1 MDKEINKETDKEFT
15 RLNEY
20 IKFIES
26 YNTGTNI
33 NMDILEKCK

>member
-1 MDKEINKETDKEFT
+1 MDKEINKETDKEFI

-26 YNTGTNI
+26 YNNGSCI